1 MVQLWRVCAVFFCFL
16 ACPLHSITQKS
27 IEHRIG
33 CNCGAF
39 APYFFVFPGLV
50 LDGCKIGCNC
60 GAFAPYFF
68 DACWISFLIHIMLF
82 LGKVQFGRIVLDR
95 LNSHTVSRLRAAK
108 GLSQSA
114 ARSFAA
120 LRMTGLDL
128 AGAEELSRAFE
139 PCLTLLISIA
149 EHPAKADKSAVCA
162 INRHL
167 RVSGVFS

>member
-1 MVQLWRVCAVFFCFL
+1 VARLRHIFLGFSRVAWSGM
-16 ACPLHSITQKS
+16 APQA
-27 IEHRIG
+27 
-33 CNCGAF
+33 GA
-39 APYFFVFPGLV
+39 
-50 LDGCKIGCNC
+50 KEIWCNC

-95 LNSHTVSRLRAAK
+95 LNSHPVSRLREAK
-108 GLSQSA
+108 GLSRPV
-114 ARSFAA
+114 ARSFAS
-120 LRMTGLDL
+120 LRVTGLDL

-149 EHPAKADKSAVCA
+149 EQPAKADKSAVCA

-167 RVSGVFS
+167 RVSGVFA

>member
-1 MVQLWRVCAVFFCFL
+1 MAPQA
-16 ACPLHSITQKS
+16 
-27 IEHRIG
+27 
-33 CNCGAF
+33 GA
-39 APYFFVFPGLV
+39 
-50 LDGCKIGCNC
+50 KEIWCNC

-95 LNSHTVSRLRAAK
+95 LNSHTVSRLHEAK

-120 LRMTGLDL
+120 LRMTWLDL
-128 AGAEELSRAFE
+128 AGDEELSRAFE
-139 PCLTLLISIA
+139 SCLTLLISLA